1 MKLSQSKSK
10 MILGMMIEFRN
21 IDEYKDLP
29 IEEQISIIAEKY
41 NFAEEDVKDTILT
54 EAFVNRYQQS
64 VLNID
69 RLENY
74 QKALDTQLELMQNA
88 RSEYVRLQSSQ
99 AVVSRADAEFYRKEW
114 LDTQKSD
121 SKIKELIEGLKRNEE
136 E

>member
-41 NFAEEDVKDTILT
+41 NFDKDDVKDTILT
-54 EAFVNRYQQS
+54 EAFINRYQQS
-64 VLNID
+64 ILNID

-99 AVVSRADAEFYRKEW
+99 AVVARADAEFYRKEW
-114 LDTQKSD
+114 LDTQQSD

-136 E
+136 

>member
-54 EAFVNRYQQS
+54 ERFINRYQQS

-99 AVVSRADAEFYRKEW
+99 AVVARADAEFYRKEW
-114 LDTQKSD
+114 LDTQQSD

-136 E
+136 

>member
-41 NFAEEDVKDTILT
+41 NFAKEDVKDTILT
-54 EAFVNRYQQS
+54 ERFINRYQQS

-99 AVVSRADAEFYRKEW
+99 AVVARADAEFYRKEW
-114 LDTQKSD
+114 LDTQQSD

-136 E
+136 

>member
-1 MKLSQSKSK
+1 MKLSQSKTK

-41 NFAEEDVKDTILT
+41 NFAKEDVKDTILT
-54 EAFVNRYQQS
+54 ERFINRYQQS

-69 RLENY
+69 RLQNY

-99 AVVSRADAEFYRKEW
+99 AVVARADAEFYRKEW
-114 LDTQKSD
+114 LDTQQSD

-136 E
+136 

>member
-41 NFAEEDVKDTILT
+41 NFAKEDVKDTILT
-54 EAFVNRYQQS
+54 ERFINRYQQS

-99 AVVSRADAEFYRKEW
+99 AVVARADAEFYRKEW
-114 LDTQKSD
+114 LDSQQSD

-136 E
+136 

>member
-41 NFAEEDVKDTILT
+41 NFAKEDVKDTILT
-54 EAFVNRYQQS
+54 EAFINRYQQS

-99 AVVSRADAEFYRKEW
+99 AVVARADAEFYRKEW
-114 LDTQKSD
+114 LDTQQSD

-136 E
+136 

>member
-1 MKLSQSKSK
+1 MKLSQSKSNL
-10 MILGMMIEFRN
+10 ILNFMIEFRN

-29 IEEQISIIAEKY
+29 IEEQINIISERTGFDVESIRE
-41 NFAEEDVKDTILT
+41 TMLSQ
-54 EAFVNRYQQS
+54 AFINRYQQS

-121 SKIKELIEGLKRNEE
+121 SKIKELIEGLKRNED
-136 E
+136 

>member
-29 IEEQISIIAEKY
+29 IEEQIAIIAEKY
-41 NFAEEDVKDTILT
+41 NFDKDDVKDTILT
-54 EAFVNRYQQS
+54 EAFINRYQQS

-99 AVVSRADAEFYRKEW
+99 AVVARADAEFYRKEW
-114 LDTQKSD
+114 LDTQQSD

-136 E
+136 

>member
-54 EAFVNRYQQS
+54 ERFINRYQQS

-99 AVVSRADAEFYRKEW
+99 AVVARADAEFYRKEW
-114 LDTQKSD
+114 LDTQQSD
-121 SKIKELIEGLKRNEE
+121 SRIKELIEGLKHNEE
-136 E
+136 

>member
-29 IEEQISIIAEKY
+29 IEEQMSIIAEKY
-41 NFAEEDVKDTILT
+41 NFAKEDVKDTILT
-54 EAFVNRYQQS
+54 EAFINRYQQS

-99 AVVSRADAEFYRKEW
+99 AVVARADAEFYRKEW
-114 LDTQKSD
+114 LATQQSD

-136 E
+136 

>member
-41 NFAEEDVKDTILT
+41 NFAKEDVKDTILT
-54 EAFVNRYQQS
+54 EAFINRYQQS
-64 VLNID
+64 VLNLD

-74 QKALDTQLELMQNA
+74 QKALATQLELMQNA
-88 RSEYVRLQSSQ
+88 RSEHVRLQSSQ
-99 AVVSRADAEFYRKEW
+99 AVVARADAEFYRKEW
-114 LDTQKSD
+114 LDTQQSD

-136 E
+136 

>member
-29 IEEQISIIAEKY
+29 IEEQISIIAKKY
-41 NFAEEDVKDTILT
+41 NFAEKDVKDTILT
-54 EAFVNRYQQS
+54 ERFINRYQQS

-99 AVVSRADAEFYRKEW
+99 AVVARADAEFYRKEW
-114 LDTQKSD
+114 LDTQQSD

-136 E
+136 

>member
-29 IEEQISIIAEKY
+29 IEEQILIIAKKY
-41 NFAEEDVKDTILT
+41 NFDKDDVKDTILT
-54 EAFVNRYQQS
+54 EAFINRYQQS

-99 AVVSRADAEFYRKEW
+99 AVVARADAEFYRKEW
-114 LDTQKSD
+114 LDTQQSD

-136 E
+136 

>member
-41 NFAEEDVKDTILT
+41 NFAKDDVKDTILT
-54 EAFVNRYQQS
+54 QAFINRYQQS

-88 RSEYVRLQSSQ
+88 RSEHVRLQSSQ
-99 AVVSRADAEFYRKEW
+99 AVVARADAEFYRKEW
-114 LDTQKSD
+114 LDTQQSD

-136 E
+136 